1 MDAGRPLKKWSGAS
15 ILGRGQGHLQAI
27 KILGD
32 MDLAAQTAV
41 ILNKEGLGEHGL
53 LIIRLFGKR
62 MLGDHI
68 TLTGGTHGHPPTYP
82 QGPLRGQLIGPDH
95 LHQVHVHVRWGI
107 HLVGDPFPVGNFDL
121 YVTHT
126 IGVRT
131 GPWTGSRSCSL
142 LVNQW
147 ILQQPWRLPSGCR
160 RSLSPPPRWYISS
173 HIFYRDGSV
182 DRHFGT

>member
-1 MDAGRPLKKWSGAS
+1 
-15 ILGRGQGHLQAI
+15 
-27 KILGD
+27 
-32 MDLAAQTAV
+32 
-41 ILNKEGLGEHGL
+41 LGEHGL

-142 LVNQW
+142 MVNQW

-182 DRHFGT
+182 DRHFGTSGWPRGTRKGSISASRDRCSHPLWHKCPGHWSDSPGHCPPGWRS